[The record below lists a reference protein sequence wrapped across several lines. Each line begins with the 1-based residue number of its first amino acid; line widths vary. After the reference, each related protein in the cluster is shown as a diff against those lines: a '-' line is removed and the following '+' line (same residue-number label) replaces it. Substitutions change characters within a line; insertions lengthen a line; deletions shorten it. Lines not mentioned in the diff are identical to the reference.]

1 MSKNVG
7 TIDRVARGLL
17 GLVLL
22 WLAFFSGV
30 AAFDAGLLKWIA
42 ALVGVVMLAT
52 SALSSCPL
60 YSMLGV
66 STCPRS

>member
-60 YSMLGV
+60 YSMPGV